1 MVDQQGLRSWI
12 LRNNECVFSV
22 YVSQNPSVTAKKH
35 SPNVF
40 LNAAFESLC
49 IDIQANKKG
58 RRKTY
63 PFYLVDYN
71 TKVPNNLI
79 NIGLDE
85 NQALF
90 FTLYYL
96 SYLPS
101 ARVYFSTGVADV
113 NREKILLWTLNTR
126 KNEQYFFFF
135 LLTSVFWFLRG
146 RHINSTCA
154 FLTLP
159 KGKK

>member
-22 YVSQNPSVTAKKH
+22 YVSQNPSVTATTR
-35 SPNVF
+35 SPKELF
-40 LNAAFESLC
+40 NAAFESLC
-49 IDIQANKKG
+49 IDFRANKKG

-113 NREKILLWTLNTR
+113 NREKILFKTLIVR
-126 KNEQYFFFF
+126 ENEQYFSFY
-135 LLTSVFWFLRG
+135 LLTSVFVFLRDMQS
-146 RHINSTCA
+146 NSICA